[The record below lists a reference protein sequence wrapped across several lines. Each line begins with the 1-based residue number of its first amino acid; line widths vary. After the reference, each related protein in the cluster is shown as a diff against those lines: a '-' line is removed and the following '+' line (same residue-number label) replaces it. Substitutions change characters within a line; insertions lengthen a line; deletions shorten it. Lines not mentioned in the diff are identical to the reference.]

1 MVLSKLNSNIIY
13 PDIKSVNVTDLQKK
27 RQLYKINIL
36 NLDIIIAVGKVLHTY
51 EPRKIIYSPIYLVTE
66 DKKVFQIGVYE
77 IDIQDDDIKF
87 DKNESLDLTKYNI
100 SPLIYN
106 FVDTDLLMSFRFDP
120 NNTNSLKKI
129 KDDILII
136 ENTDYKIPEERKDIF
151 IALREIPVPPLLR
164 TETKEDA
171 KNITEKYKEDKSD
184 LWIQKFM
191 QNKYYNLIDNEGSG
205 DCLFL
210 TIRDAFYSIGQQTSV
225 SKLRKRLSNEATQDI
240 FDEYYNFY
248 NTYKENYE
256 LDNQKIKDLKQEY
269 TKIKE
274 KFANTIDRT
283 EKNSLLELSSKVK
296 KEHDSYVNKK
306 KINRELLL
314 EYEFMKGIDSLKK
327 FKELIITCEFWAE
340 QWSISILEVVLNIKF
355 IILSNESF
363 KSGDLNNVLQCG
375 HINDKLLKNKDF
387 FTPEFYIILDYDG
400 SHYKLVEYRKKR
412 IFKFSEIPYDI
423 KKIIVKECMRKNS
436 GIFNLIPDFKNFKNE
451 IVPITGGGGAGCGND
466 KPMYQELSE
475 AKLKGLY
482 NDNIVFSFY
491 KNSDNKL
498 PGKGAM
504 ESIPSD
510 MVTDFSNLTLIPQ
523 WRQKLDINWIQPF
536 KIDGYTWPS
545 VYHYFVANYFK
556 NTNKDFYLQFTYDSQ
571 SEISKNVNLAKASI
585 SKSGKFNNI
594 LVRPE
599 NIVLDKEYND
609 ERKRKNLY
617 AAQYAKFT
625 QNEDL
630 KDLLLETKN
639 AKLQQINDSREPDV
653 LEDLMIIR
661 YKIKEKE
668 L

>member
-1 MVLSKLNSNIIY
+1 MVLSRLNSNINY

-27 RQLYKINIL
+27 RQLYKLNIL
-36 NLDIIIAVGKVLHTY
+36 NLDIIIAVGKILHTY
-51 EPRKIIYSPIYLVTE
+51 EPRKIIYSPIYLVSD

-77 IDIQDDDIKF
+77 IDLQDDDIKL
-87 DKNESLDLTKYNI
+87 DKNDSLDLTKYNTT
-100 SPLIYN
+100 PLIYN
-106 FVDTDLLMSFRFDP
+106 FVDKDLLMTFRFDP
-120 NNTNSLKKI
+120 NNTNSLKNVN
-129 KDDILII
+129 DDILII

-151 IALREIPVPPLLR
+151 IALREIPIPPLLR

-171 KNITEKYKEDKSD
+171 ANITEKYKEEKDD

-191 QNKYYNLIDNEGSG
+191 QNKYYNLINNEGSG

-210 TIRDAFYSIGQQTSV
+210 TVRDAFYSIAQQTSV

-240 FDEYYNFY
+240 FDDYYNFY

-256 LDNQKIKDLKQEY
+256 MNNQKIKDLKQEY

-274 KFANTIDRT
+274 KFANTIDRN
-283 EKNSLLELSSKVK
+283 EKNSLLNLSTKVK
-296 KEHDSYVNKK
+296 KEHDTYVNNK
-306 KINRELLL
+306 KINRDLLM

-327 FKELIITCEFWAE
+327 FKELIITCDFWAE
-340 QWSISILEVVLNIKF
+340 QWSISILEIILNIKF

-375 HINDKLLKNKDF
+375 HTNDKLLKNKDF

-400 SHYKLVEYRKKR
+400 SHYKLVEYKKKR

-423 KKIIVKECMRKNS
+423 KNLIVKQCMRKNS
-436 GIFNLIPDFKNFKNE
+436 GIFNLIPDFKNLKNE
-451 IVPITGGGGAGCGND
+451 LDPIRGGGSAN
-466 KPMYQELSE
+466 PFYQELSE

-482 NDNIVFSFY
+482 KDNIVFSFY
-491 KNSDNKL
+491 QNSDNKL

-504 ESIPSD
+504 ETIPND
-510 MVTDFSNLTLIPQ
+510 MVTDFSNLTLISE
-523 WRQKLDINWIQPF
+523 WRKKLDITWMQPF
-536 KIDGYTWPS
+536 KIDGHTWPS

-556 NTNKDFYLQFTYDSQ
+556 NTNKDFYLQFTSDSQ
-571 SEISKNVNLAKASI
+571 SEISKSINLAKASI
-585 SKSGKFNNI
+585 SKKGKFNNI
-594 LVRPE
+594 QVRPE
-599 NIVLDKEYND
+599 NVVLDKEYND

-630 KDLLLETKN
+630 KHLLLETKN

>member
-1 MVLSKLNSNIIY
+1 MVLSKLNSNINY

-51 EPRKIIYSPIYLVTE
+51 EPRKIIYSPIYLVSD
-66 DKKVFQIGVYE
+66 DKKVFQIGIYE
-77 IDIQDDDIKF
+77 IDIQDDDIKV
-87 DKNESLDLTKYNI
+87 DKNDSLDLTKYKTT
-100 SPLIYN
+100 PLTYK
-106 FVDTDLLMSFRFDP
+106 FVDKDLLMSFRFDP
-120 NNTNSLKKI
+120 NNINSLKNLN
-129 KDDILII
+129 DDILII

-151 IALREIPVPPLLR
+151 IALREMQIPPLLR

-171 KNITEKYKEDKSD
+171 KNITEKYKEDKGD

-191 QNKYYNLIDNEGSG
+191 QNKYYNLINNEGSG

-210 TIRDAFYSIGQQTSV
+210 TVRDAFYSIAQQTSV

-256 LDNQKIKDLKQEY
+256 MDNQKIKDLKQEY
-269 TKIKE
+269 TNIKE
-274 KFANTIDRT
+274 KFANTIDRN
-283 EKNSLLELSSKVK
+283 EKNSLLNLSTKVK
-296 KEHDSYVNKK
+296 KEHDTYVNNK

-314 EYEFMKGIDSLKK
+314 EYDFMKGIDSLRK
-327 FKELIITCEFWAE
+327 FKELIITCDFWAE
-340 QWSISILEVVLNIKF
+340 QWSISILEIILNIKF

-375 HINDKLLKNKDF
+375 HTNDKLLKNKDF

-400 SHYKLVEYRKKR
+400 SHYKLVEYKKKR

-423 KKIIVKECMRKNS
+423 KKLIVKECMRKNS
-436 GIFNLIPDFKNFKNE
+436 GIFNLIPDFKNLKNE
-451 IVPITGGGGAGCGND
+451 ISPISGGGSAN
-466 KPMYQELSE
+466 PFYQELSE

-482 NDNIVFSFY
+482 KDNIVFSFY
-491 KNSDNKL
+491 QNSDNKL

-504 ESIPSD
+504 ETIPND
-510 MVTDFSNLTLIPQ
+510 MVTDFSNLTLISE
-523 WRQKLDINWIQPF
+523 WRKKLDITWMQPF
-536 KIDGYTWPS
+536 KIDGHTWPS

-556 NTNKDFYLQFTYDSQ
+556 NTNKDFYLQFTTDSQ
-571 SEISKNVNLAKASI
+571 SEISKSITLAKASI
-585 SKSGKFNNI
+585 SKRGKLNNI

-599 NIVLDKEYND
+599 NVVLDKEYND

-630 KDLLLETKN
+630 KHLLLETKN
-639 AKLQQINDSREPDV
+639 AKLQQMNDSREPDV

>member
-1 MVLSKLNSNIIY
+1 MVLSKLNSNINY

-27 RQLYKINIL
+27 RQLYKINIF

-51 EPRKIIYSPIYLVTE
+51 EPRKIIYSPIYLLTE
-66 DKKVFQIGVYE
+66 DKKVFQIGIYE
-77 IDIQDDDIKF
+77 IDIQDDDINL
-87 DKNESLDLTKYNI
+87 DKNESLDLTKYKAA
-100 SPLIYN
+100 PLMYK
-106 FVDTDLLMSFRFDP
+106 FVDKDLLLTFRFDP
-120 NNTNSLKKI
+120 NNTNTLKNVKE
-129 KDDILII
+129 DILII
-136 ENTDYKIPEERKDIF
+136 ENTDYKIPEERNDIF
-151 IALREIPVPPLLR
+151 IALREIPIPPLLR
-164 TETKEDA
+164 TETKEVAND
-171 KNITEKYKEDKSD
+171 ITEKYKEDKND

-191 QNKYYNLIDNEGSG
+191 KNKYYNLVDNEGSG

-210 TIRDAFYSIGQQTSV
+210 TIRDAFYSIAQQTSV
-225 SKLRKRLSNEATQDI
+225 SKLRKRLSNEASQDI

-256 LDNQKIKDLKQEY
+256 LDNQKIKDLKEEY

-274 KFANTIDRT
+274 KFANTIDRN
-283 EKNSLLELSSKVK
+283 EKNSLLNLSFNVK
-296 KEHDSYVNKK
+296 KEHDTYVNKK
-306 KINRELLL
+306 KLNRELLF

-327 FKELIITCEFWAE
+327 FKELIITCAFWAE
-340 QWSISILEVVLNIKF
+340 QWSISILEIILNIKF
-355 IILSNESF
+355 IILSNKSF
-363 KSGDLNNVLQCG
+363 KTGDLDNVLQCG
-375 HINDKLLKNKDF
+375 HTNDNLLKNKDI
-387 FTPEFYIILDYDG
+387 FTPEFYIIVDYDG

-423 KKIIVKECMRKNS
+423 KKIIVKQCMRKNS
-436 GIFNLIPDFKNFKNE
+436 GIFNLIPDFTNFKNE
-451 IVPITGGGGAGCGND
+451 LFPISGGSRND
-466 KPMYQELSE
+466 KPFYQELSE

-482 NDNIVFSFY
+482 NDNIVFLFY

-498 PGKGAM
+498 PGKGVG
-504 ESIPSD
+504 ESIPGD
-510 MVTDFSNLTLIPQ
+510 MISDFSELSLIPQ
-523 WRQKLDINWIQPF
+523 WRQQLDITWIQPF

-556 NTNKDFYLQFTYDSQ
+556 NTNKEFYLQFTSDSQ
-571 SEISKNVNLAKASI
+571 SEISKNIHLVKASI
-585 SKSGKFNNI
+585 SKSGKINNI

-599 NIVLDKEYND
+599 NVVVDKEYND

-625 QNEDL
+625 QNDDL
-630 KDLLLETKN
+630 KHLLLETKN
-639 AKLQQINDSREPDV
+639 AKLQQSNDSREPDV

>member
-1 MVLSKLNSNIIY
+1 MVLSKLNSNINY
-13 PDIKSVNVTDLQKK
+13 PDIKSVNVIDLQKK
-27 RQLYKINIL
+27 RQLYKINIF

-51 EPRKIIYSPIYLVTE
+51 EERKVIYSPLYLVCD
-66 DKKVFQIGVYE
+66 DKKVFQIGVFE
-77 IDIQDDDIKF
+77 IDIRDNDIEL
-87 DKNESLDLTKYNI
+87 DKNETLDLTKYN
-100 SPLIYN
+100 SAPLMYN
-106 FVDTDLLMSFRFDP
+106 FVDKDLLMSFRFDP
-120 NNTNSLKKI
+120 NNINSLKNVN
-129 KDDILII
+129 DDILII

-151 IALREIPVPPLLR
+151 IALREIPIPPLLR
-164 TETKEDA
+164 IETKEDA
-171 KNITEKYKEDKSD
+171 INITEKYKEDKND
-184 LWIQKFM
+184 VWIQKFM
-191 QNKYYNLIDNEGSG
+191 KNKYYNLIDNEGGG

-210 TIRDAFYSIGQQTSV
+210 ALRDAFYSIAQQTSV

-274 KFANTIDRT
+274 NFSNTIDRN
-283 EKNSLLELSSKVK
+283 EKNSLIELSSNVK
-296 KEHDSYVNKK
+296 KEHDMYVNKK

-314 EYEFMKGIDSLKK
+314 EYEFMKGIDTLKK
-327 FKELIITCEFWAE
+327 FKELILTSNFWAE

-375 HINDKLLKNKDF
+375 HINDKLLKNKEL
-387 FTPEFYIILDYDG
+387 FTPEFYIILDYGG
-400 SHYKLVEYRKKR
+400 SHYKLVEYKKKK

-451 IVPITGGGGAGCGND
+451 NFPIRGGSD
-466 KPMYQELSE
+466 KPIYQELSE

-504 ESIPSD
+504 ESIPND
-510 MVTDFSNLTLIPQ
+510 IVTDFTNLTLIPQ
-523 WRQKLDINWIQPF
+523 WRQKLDITWIAPF
-536 KIDGYTWPS
+536 KIDGNTWPS

-556 NTNKDFYLQFTYDSQ
+556 NTNKDFYLQFTTDSQ
-571 SEISKNVNLAKASI
+571 SEISKHINLAKASI
-585 SKSGKFNNI
+585 SKSGKLDNI

-599 NIVLDKEYND
+599 HVVLDSEYSN

-617 AAQYAKFT
+617 TAQYAKFT
-625 QNEDL
+625 QNDDL
-630 KDLLLETKN
+630 KHLLLETKN
-639 AKLQQINDSREPDV
+639 AKLQQINDSKEPDV

>member
-1 MVLSKLNSNIIY
+1 MVLSKLNSNINY

-51 EPRKIIYSPIYLVTE
+51 EPRKIIYSPIYLVSD
-66 DKKVFQIGVYE
+66 DKKVFQIGIYE
-77 IDIQDDDIKF
+77 IDIQDDDIKV
-87 DKNESLDLTKYNI
+87 DKNDSLDLTKYKTT
-100 SPLIYN
+100 PLTYK
-106 FVDTDLLMSFRFDP
+106 FVDKDLLMSFRFDP
-120 NNTNSLKKI
+120 NNINSLKNLN
-129 KDDILII
+129 DDILII

-151 IALREIPVPPLLR
+151 IALREMQIPPLLR

-171 KNITEKYKEDKSD
+171 KNITEKYKEDNGD

-191 QNKYYNLIDNEGSG
+191 QNKYYNLINNEGSG

-210 TIRDAFYSIGQQTSV
+210 TVRDAFYSIAQQTSV

-256 LDNQKIKDLKQEY
+256 MDNQKIKDLKQEY
-269 TKIKE
+269 TNIKE
-274 KFANTIDRT
+274 KFANTIDRN
-283 EKNSLLELSSKVK
+283 EKNSLLNLSTKVK
-296 KEHDSYVNKK
+296 KEHDTYVNNK

-314 EYEFMKGIDSLKK
+314 EYDFMKGIDSLRK
-327 FKELIITCEFWAE
+327 FKELIITCDFWAE
-340 QWSISILEVVLNIKF
+340 QWSISILEIILNIKF

-375 HINDKLLKNKDF
+375 HTNDKLLKNKDF

-400 SHYKLVEYRKKR
+400 SHYKLVEYKKKR

-423 KKIIVKECMRKNS
+423 KKLIVKECMRKNS
-436 GIFNLIPDFKNFKNE
+436 GIFNLIPDFKNLKNE
-451 IVPITGGGGAGCGND
+451 ISPISGGGSAN
-466 KPMYQELSE
+466 PFYQELSE

-482 NDNIVFSFY
+482 KDNIVFSFY
-491 KNSDNKL
+491 QNSDNKL

-504 ESIPSD
+504 ETIPND
-510 MVTDFSNLTLIPQ
+510 MVTDFSNLTLISE
-523 WRQKLDINWIQPF
+523 WRKKLDITWMQPF
-536 KIDGYTWPS
+536 KIDGHTWPS

-556 NTNKDFYLQFTYDSQ
+556 NTNKDFYLQFTTDSQ
-571 SEISKNVNLAKASI
+571 SEISKSITLAKASI
-585 SKSGKFNNI
+585 SKRGKLNNI

-599 NIVLDKEYND
+599 NVVLDKEYND

-630 KDLLLETKN
+630 KHLLLETKN
-639 AKLQQINDSREPDV
+639 AKLQQMNDSREPDV

>member
-1 MVLSKLNSNIIY
+1 MVLSKLNSNINY
-13 PDIKSVNVTDLQKK
+13 PDIKSVNVTDFQKK

-51 EPRKIIYSPIYLVTE
+51 ETRKIIYSPIYLVTD

-77 IDIQDDDIKF
+77 IDIQDVDIQL
-87 DKNESLDLTKYNI
+87 DKNESLDLTKYNA
-100 SPLIYN
+100 SPLMYK
-106 FVDTDLLMSFRFDP
+106 FVDKDLLMTFRFDP
-120 NNTNSLKKI
+120 NNTNNLKNV
-129 KDDILII
+129 KDEILII

-151 IALREIPVPPLLR
+151 IALREIPIPPLLR
-164 TETKEDA
+164 TETKEVA
-171 KNITEKYKEDKSD
+171 KDITEKYKEDKND

-191 QNKYYNLIDNEGSG
+191 KNKYYNLLENEGSG

-210 TIRDAFYSIGQQTSV
+210 TIRDAFYSIAQQTSV

-240 FDEYYNFY
+240 FDEYFNFY
-248 NTYKENYE
+248 NMYKENYE
-256 LDNQKIKDLKQEY
+256 IDNKKIKDLKEEY
-269 TKIKE
+269 TKIKD
-274 KFANTIDRT
+274 KFANTIDRN
-283 EKNSLLELSSKVK
+283 EKKALLELSSSVK
-296 KEHDSYVNKK
+296 KEHDSYVNTK

-314 EYEFMKGIDSLKK
+314 EYEFMKGIDTLQK
-327 FKELIITCEFWAE
+327 FKALIITCDFWAE
-340 QWSISILEVVLNIKF
+340 QWSISILEIILNIKF
-355 IILSNESF
+355 IILSNKSF

-375 HINDKLLKNKDF
+375 HINDNLLKNKDL

-400 SHYKLVEYRKKR
+400 SHYKLIEYRKKR

-423 KKIIVKECMRKNS
+423 KKLIVKECMRKNS
-436 GIFNLIPDFKNFKNE
+436 GIFNLIPDFTNFKNE
-451 IVPITGGGGAGCGND
+451 IVPTSGGGSD
-466 KPMYQELSE
+466 KPFYQELSE

-482 NDNIVFSFY
+482 DDHIVFSFY
-491 KNSDNKL
+491 KNSDDNL
-498 PGKGAM
+498 PGKGFG
-504 ESIPSD
+504 ESIPNH
-510 MVTDFSNLTLIPQ
+510 MVTEFSGLTLIPK
-523 WRQKLDINWIQPF
+523 WRQKLDITWMQPF
-536 KIDGYTWPS
+536 KIDGYSWPS

-571 SEISKNVNLAKASI
+571 SEISKNINLVKSSI
-585 SKSGKFNNI
+585 SKSGKLNNI

-599 NIVLDKEYND
+599 NVVLDKDYNE

-625 QNEDL
+625 QNDDL
-630 KDLLLETKN
+630 KHLLLETKN
-639 AKLQQINDSREPDV
+639 AKLQQSNDSREPDV

>member
-1 MVLSKLNSNIIY
+1 MVLSKLNSNINY

-51 EPRKIIYSPIYLVTE
+51 EPRKILYSPIYLVSD
-66 DKKVFQIGVYE
+66 DKKVFQIGIYE
-77 IDIQDDDIKF
+77 IDIQDDDIKV
-87 DKNESLDLTKYNI
+87 DKNDSLDLTKYKTT
-100 SPLIYN
+100 PLTYK
-106 FVDTDLLMSFRFDP
+106 FVDKDLLMSFRFDP
-120 NNTNSLKKI
+120 NNINSLKNLN
-129 KDDILII
+129 DDILII

-151 IALREIPVPPLLR
+151 IALRETQIPPLLR

-171 KNITEKYKEDKSD
+171 KNITEKYKEDKGD

-191 QNKYYNLIDNEGSG
+191 QNKYYNLINNEGSG

-210 TIRDAFYSIGQQTSV
+210 TVRDAFYSIAQQTSV

-256 LDNQKIKDLKQEY
+256 MDNQKIKDLKQEY
-269 TKIKE
+269 TNIKE
-274 KFANTIDRT
+274 KFANTIDRN
-283 EKNSLLELSSKVK
+283 EKNSLLNLSTKVK
-296 KEHDSYVNKK
+296 KEHDTYVNNK

-314 EYEFMKGIDSLKK
+314 EYDFMKGIDSLRK
-327 FKELIITCEFWAE
+327 FKELIITCDFWAE
-340 QWSISILEVVLNIKF
+340 QWSISILEIILNIKF

-375 HINDKLLKNKDF
+375 HTNDKLLKNKDF
-387 FTPEFYIILDYDG
+387 FTPEFYIILDYNG
-400 SHYKLVEYRKKR
+400 SHYKLVEYKKKR

-423 KKIIVKECMRKNS
+423 KKLIVKECMRKNS
-436 GIFNLIPDFKNFKNE
+436 GIFNLIPDFKNLKNE
-451 IVPITGGGGAGCGND
+451 ISPISGGGSAN
-466 KPMYQELSE
+466 PFYQELSE

-482 NDNIVFSFY
+482 KDNIVFSFY
-491 KNSDNKL
+491 QNSDNKL

-504 ESIPSD
+504 ETIPND
-510 MVTDFSNLTLIPQ
+510 MVTDFSNLTLISE
-523 WRQKLDINWIQPF
+523 WRKKLDITWMQPF
-536 KIDGYTWPS
+536 KIDGHTWPS

-556 NTNKDFYLQFTYDSQ
+556 NTNKDFYLQFTTDSQ
-571 SEISKNVNLAKASI
+571 SEISKSIKLAKASI
-585 SKSGKFNNI
+585 SKRGKLNNI

-599 NIVLDKEYND
+599 NVVLDKEYND

-630 KDLLLETKN
+630 KHLLLETKN
-639 AKLQQINDSREPDV
+639 AKLQQMNDSREPDV

>member
-1 MVLSKLNSNIIY
+1 MVLSKLNSNINY

-51 EPRKIIYSPIYLVTE
+51 EPRKIIYSPIYLVSD
-66 DKKVFQIGVYE
+66 DKKVFQIGIYE
-77 IDIQDDDIKF
+77 IDIQDDDIKV
-87 DKNESLDLTKYNI
+87 DKNDSLDLTKYNI
-100 SPLIYN
+100 TPLTYK
-106 FVDTDLLMSFRFDP
+106 FVDKDLLMSFRFDP
-120 NNTNSLKKI
+120 NNINSLKNLN
-129 KDDILII
+129 DDILII

-151 IALREIPVPPLLR
+151 IALREMQIPPLLR

-171 KNITEKYKEDKSD
+171 KNITEKYKEDNGD

-191 QNKYYNLIDNEGSG
+191 QNKYYNLINNEGSG

-210 TIRDAFYSIGQQTSV
+210 TVRDAFYSIAQQTSV

-256 LDNQKIKDLKQEY
+256 MDNQKIKDLKQEY
-269 TKIKE
+269 TNIKE
-274 KFANTIDRT
+274 KFANTIDRN
-283 EKNSLLELSSKVK
+283 EKNSLLNLSTKVK
-296 KEHDSYVNKK
+296 KEHDTYVNNK

-314 EYEFMKGIDSLKK
+314 EYDFMKGIDSLRK
-327 FKELIITCEFWAE
+327 FKELIITCDFWAE
-340 QWSISILEVVLNIKF
+340 QWSISILEIILNIKF

-375 HINDKLLKNKDF
+375 HTNDKLLKNKDF

-400 SHYKLVEYRKKR
+400 SHYKLVEYKKKR

-423 KKIIVKECMRKNS
+423 KKLIVKECMRKNS
-436 GIFNLIPDFKNFKNE
+436 GIFNLIPDFKNLKNE
-451 IVPITGGGGAGCGND
+451 ISPISGGGSAN
-466 KPMYQELSE
+466 PFYQELSE

-482 NDNIVFSFY
+482 KDNIVFSFY
-491 KNSDNKL
+491 QNSDNKL

-504 ESIPSD
+504 ETIPND
-510 MVTDFSNLTLIPQ
+510 MVTDFSNLTLISE
-523 WRQKLDINWIQPF
+523 WRKKLDITWMQPF
-536 KIDGYTWPS
+536 KIDGHTWPS

-556 NTNKDFYLQFTYDSQ
+556 NTNKDFYLQFTTDSQ
-571 SEISKNVNLAKASI
+571 SEISKSITLAKASI
-585 SKSGKFNNI
+585 SKRGKLNNI

-599 NIVLDKEYND
+599 NVVLDKEYND

-630 KDLLLETKN
+630 KHLLLETKN
-639 AKLQQINDSREPDV
+639 AKLQQMNDSREPDV

>member
-1 MVLSKLNSNIIY
+1 MVLSKLNSNINY

-51 EPRKIIYSPIYLVTE
+51 EPRKIIYSPIYLVSD
-66 DKKVFQIGVYE
+66 DKKVFQIGIYE
-77 IDIQDDDIKF
+77 IDIQDDDIKV
-87 DKNESLDLTKYNI
+87 DKNDSLDLTKYKTT
-100 SPLIYN
+100 PLMYK
-106 FVDTDLLMSFRFDP
+106 FVDKDLLMSFRFDP
-120 NNTNSLKKI
+120 NNINSLKNLN
-129 KDDILII
+129 DDILII

-151 IALREIPVPPLLR
+151 IALREMQIPPLLR

-171 KNITEKYKEDKSD
+171 KNITEKYKEDKGD

-191 QNKYYNLIDNEGSG
+191 QNKYYNLINNEGSG

-210 TIRDAFYSIGQQTSV
+210 TVRDAFYSIAQQTSV

-256 LDNQKIKDLKQEY
+256 MDNQKIKDLKQEY
-269 TKIKE
+269 TNIKE
-274 KFANTIDRT
+274 KFANTIDRN
-283 EKNSLLELSSKVK
+283 EKNSLLNLSTKVK
-296 KEHDSYVNKK
+296 KEHDTYVNNK

-314 EYEFMKGIDSLKK
+314 EYDFMKGIDSLRK
-327 FKELIITCEFWAE
+327 FKELIITCDFWAE
-340 QWSISILEVVLNIKF
+340 QWSISILEIILNIKF

-375 HINDKLLKNKDF
+375 HTNDKLLKNKDF

-400 SHYKLVEYRKKR
+400 SHYKLVEYKKKR

-423 KKIIVKECMRKNS
+423 KKLIVKECMRKNS
-436 GIFNLIPDFKNFKNE
+436 GIFNLIPDFKNLKNE
-451 IVPITGGGGAGCGND
+451 ISPISGGGSAN
-466 KPMYQELSE
+466 PFYQELSE

-482 NDNIVFSFY
+482 KDNIVFSFY
-491 KNSDNKL
+491 QNSDNKL

-504 ESIPSD
+504 ETIPND
-510 MVTDFSNLTLIPQ
+510 MVTDFSNLTLISE
-523 WRQKLDINWIQPF
+523 WRKKIDITWMQPF
-536 KIDGYTWPS
+536 KIDGHTWPS

-556 NTNKDFYLQFTYDSQ
+556 NTNKDFYLQFTTDSQ
-571 SEISKNVNLAKASI
+571 SEISKSIKLAKASI
-585 SKSGKFNNI
+585 SKRGKLNNI

-599 NIVLDKEYND
+599 NVVLDKEYND

-630 KDLLLETKN
+630 KHLLLETKN
-639 AKLQQINDSREPDV
+639 AKLQQMNDSREPDV